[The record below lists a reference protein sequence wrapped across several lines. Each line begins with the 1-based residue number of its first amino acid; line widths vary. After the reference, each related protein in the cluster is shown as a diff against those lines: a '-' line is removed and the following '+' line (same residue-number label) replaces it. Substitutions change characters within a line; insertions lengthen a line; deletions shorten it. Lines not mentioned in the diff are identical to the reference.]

1 MEQVFVYWDN
11 SNVFHEAQ
19 RLAEEREGT
28 PGARYLIRIH
38 FENLLRLA
46 EAGRPLAKAVAAGS
60 VPSEMQQ
67 LWNRMENRGVQVR
80 LFDRGE
86 RDRGEQEVPDRW
98 LQLCML
104 EDALDNNGDP
114 GIVALLTGDG
124 RATPRGRASTAR
136 WSGCTGADG
145 GWRCSPGRIRA
156 TRGCADGRRRTACS
170 CPWTTTTRRSPS
182 VSCPA
187 RATSS
192 RRRETKRR
200 SICHAA
206 AWCDEERPG
215 GREDRRGRSC
225 VARNPGA
232 EQRDSGFRVLHGSDD
247 RTIASASSSAAQTVV
262 SKSVHAFQRG
272 FRHLAV

>member
-46 EAGRPLAKAVAAGS
+46 EAGRPLARAVAAGS
-60 VPSEMQQ
+60 VPPEMQQ

-104 EDALDNNGDP
+104 EDGWDNNGDP

-124 RATPRGRASTAR
+124 AGYAEGQGFHRTLERMHKR
-136 WSGCTGADG
+136 
-145 GWRCSPGRIRA
+145 GWRVEVLSWAHSCNQGMRRWAETNGVFVPLDEHYEAITFREPSRPGHPLA
-156 TRGCADGRRRTACS
+156 
-170 CPWTTTTRRSPS
+170 
-182 VSCPA
+182 PA
-187 RATSS
+187 RDQAPLNLS
-192 RRRETKRR
+192 RRRM
-200 SICHAA
+200 
-206 AWCDEERPG
+206 
-215 GREDRRGRSC
+215 
-225 VARNPGA
+225 V
-232 EQRDSGFRVLHGSDD
+232 
-247 RTIASASSSAAQTVV
+247 
-262 SKSVHAFQRG
+262 
-272 FRHLAV
+272 

>member
-1 MEQVFVYWDN
+1 MDQVFVYWDN

-60 VPSEMQQ
+60 VPPEMQQ

-86 RDRGEQEVPDRW
+86 KDRGEQEVPDRW

-104 EDALDNNGDP
+104 EDGWDNNGDP

-124 RATPRGRASTAR
+124 AGYVEGRGFHSTLER
-136 WSGCTGADG
+136 MHKR
-145 GWRCSPGRIRA
+145 GWRVEVLSWVNSCNQGMRRWAETNGVFVPLDDYYEAITFREPSRPGHELAPPRDKA
-156 TRGCADGRRRTACS
+156 PLDL
-170 CPWTTTTRRSPS
+170 
-182 VSCPA
+182 
-187 RATSS
+187 S
-192 RRRETKRR
+192 RRRM
-200 SICHAA
+200 A
-206 AWCDEERPG
+206 
-215 GREDRRGRSC
+215 
-225 VARNPGA
+225 
-232 EQRDSGFRVLHGSDD
+232 
-247 RTIASASSSAAQTVV
+247 
-262 SKSVHAFQRG
+262 
-272 FRHLAV
+272 